1 MDQQSAP
8 YRPSVVYLLSVL
20 ESGGTADIK
29 TGISLPD
36 EPPGNFMIFIVYF
49 IYQLIL
55 NVIEHSDDT
64 DVGVAL
70 LRNGEEENTPMLD
83 FFLNCC
89 EQSNLVY

>member
-36 EPPGNFMIFIVYF
+36 EPLRTFAPWKFYDLYCLFHIPAHLKCYR
-49 IYQLIL
+49 
-55 NVIEHSDDT
+55 
-64 DVGVAL
+64 AL
-70 LRNGEEENTPMLD
+70 R
-83 FFLNCC
+83 
-89 EQSNLVY
+89 